1 MAIQVTGNEINATGA
16 MSLVTSS
23 GTEST
28 IDTLG
33 NVVTQTRP
41 SFKYHAQT
49 TGGSEWSA
57 YNSPLVNT
65 HQVGTGFNTSTG
77 QFTAP
82 IAGVYHFNMI
92 CMTQSNAG
100 DSRFALYK
108 NGAQFGPKTIIVS
121 TQGNHHNNCSF
132 ATTCYLAQGDYVR
145 PIMYSGSAAYNGDW
159 NCFSGYYVGEY
170 L

>member
-1 MAIQVTGNEINATGA
+1 MAIQITSNQINSDG
-16 MSLVTSS
+16 SLSFSTTN

-33 NVVTQTRP
+33 NVLTQTRP
-41 SFKYHAQT
+41 SFKYHAQS
-49 TGGSEWSA
+49 TGQSEWSN
-57 YNSPLVNT
+57 YNSPLVKT
-65 HQVGTGFNTSTG
+65 HQIGSGFNTSTG

-92 CMTQSNAG
+92 CMTTSSSG

-108 NGAQFGPKTIIVS
+108 NGAEFGPKTIVVS

-145 PIMYSGSAAYNGDW
+145 PIMYSGSNTHNDTW
-159 NCFSGYYVGEY
+159 NTFSGYYVGEY
-170 L
+170 T